1 MHACWYILLLVAP
14 LLRAQPDEAEHSFQR
29 ALELHQK
36 GDFEGAIQQYLVC
49 LKANPRKI
57 EARSNLGAVLVRVGR
72 YGEAI
77 EQYRMALDG
86 APPQMTNPL
95 RMNLAL
101 AYYKT
106 GEIPQAARELVAVQA
121 ADPGNL
127 QVTLLLADCHLRM
140 GEFSKVVELLKPLEG
155 GDSKDSLAIR
165 YMLGTALIRNGQ
177 VREGQTAI
185 DPILRNSDSA
195 EAKLLVGM
203 GMFIAGDYPA
213 AVGQFRRVI
222 EINPSLPSV
231 YSYYGQALLYTG
243 DADGAQA
250 AFRKALTE
258 DPNDFEANLRLG
270 QILEARQRY
279 PDALPLIERALRSRP
294 GSLEVHEDLA
304 TVYGKLGRGEDASRE
319 AAIVKQAGPR
329 QAPAQAVQGPS
340 VGQPAPDFKLAPVG
354 SGAPIELRGLRK
366 VKPVLIVF
374 GSYTCPKLRASAP
387 ALEELHGRYG
397 QKIGFVFI
405 YIREAHA
412 GADWQSTIN
421 QREGV
426 QLAEARTPEEKQ
438 EHAALCIRKV
448 KFSFP
453 AAIDGLD
460 NRVEALYG
468 AWPSRAFLV
477 GTDGKVLW
485 SSPLGELDFKPG
497 ELEAAIRG
505 TGSRPSHPFF

>member
-1 MHACWYILLLVAP
+1 MRARWYILLLLTG
-14 LLRAQPDEAEHSFQR
+14 LLRAQPDAADRSFQQ
-29 ALELHQK
+29 ALELHHS

-72 YGEAI
+72 YSEAI
-77 EQYRMALDG
+77 EQYRIALDG

-106 GEIPQAARELVAVQA
+106 GEIPEAARELIAVRA

-140 GEFSKVVELLKPLEG
+140 GEFAKVVELLKPLDG
-155 GDSKDSLAIR
+155 RDSPDSLAIR
-165 YMLGTALIRNGQ
+165 YMLGTALIRSGQ

-185 DPILRNSDSA
+185 DPILRNADSA

-203 GMFIAGDYPA
+203 GMFMAGDYPA
-213 AVGQFRRVI
+213 AIGQFRRAI
-222 EINPSLPSV
+222 EVNSTMPSV

-243 DADGAQA
+243 DADGAKE
-250 AFRKALTE
+250 AFRKALAQ

-279 PDALPLIERALRSRP
+279 QDALPLLDRALRSRP

-304 TVYGKLGRGEDASRE
+304 TVYGKLGRGDDASRE
-319 AAIVKQAGPR
+319 AAIVKQAGTR
-329 QAPAQAVQGPS
+329 QQAAQAAQGPA
-340 VGQPAPDFKLAPVG
+340 VGQIAPDFKLAPVG
-354 SGAPIELRGLRK
+354 SGAPIELRELRQS
-366 VKPVLIVF
+366 KPVLIVF

-387 ALEELHGRYG
+387 ALEELYGRYG
-397 QKIGFVFI
+397 RKVGFVLV

-412 GADWQSTIN
+412 GVNWQSTIN
-421 QREGV
+421 ERDGV
-426 QLAEARTPEEKQ
+426 QLTEARTLEEKQ
-438 EHAALCIRKV
+438 DHAALCLRKV

-485 SSPLGELDFKPG
+485 TSPLGELDFKPG
-497 ELEAAIRG
+497 ELEAAISATLRVASRG
-505 TGSRPSHPFF
+505 R